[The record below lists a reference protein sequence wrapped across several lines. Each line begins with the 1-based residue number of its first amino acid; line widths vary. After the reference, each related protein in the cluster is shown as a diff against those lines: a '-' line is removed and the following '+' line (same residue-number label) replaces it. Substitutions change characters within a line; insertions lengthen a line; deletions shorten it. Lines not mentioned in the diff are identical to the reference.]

1 MPYIYAHI
9 PPVASVAGREA
20 ALTGGFCIL
29 EVSIK
34 TNVYI
39 DGFNF
44 YYGALKNTPH
54 RWVNLRK
61 LCELLLPK
69 NTVVEIKYFTALVSA
84 RPNDPD
90 QPTRQQL
97 YLRALR
103 TVPGVSIHLGHFLS
117 HEVKMPLVVAPGERQ
132 TYARVMKT
140 EEKGSDVNLATHL
153 LHDAH
158 MGRFDVGVVVSNDSD
173 LLEPIRIVRGQ
184 LGKKVGILNPHPNPS
199 RALLPHIDFIKQI
212 RAGVLRASQ
221 FPETLSDATGTFTK
235 PARW

>member
-1 MPYIYAHI
+1 L
-9 PPVASVAGREA
+9 EA
-20 ALTGGFCIL
+20 RIR
-29 EVSIK
+29 

-44 YYGALKNTPH
+44 YYGALRNTPH
-54 RWVNLRK
+54 RWVNLRRM
-61 LCELLLPK
+61 CELLLPK
-69 NTVVEIKYFTALVSA
+69 NTVAEIKYFTALVSA

-90 QPTRQQL
+90 QPVRQQL

-103 TVPGVSIHLGHFLS
+103 TVPGVSVHLGHFLS
-117 HEVKMPLVVAPGERQ
+117 HEVTMPLAVAPGQRQ
-132 TYARVMKT
+132 TYVRVIKT

-158 MGRFDVGVVVSNDSD
+158 MGRFDVAVVVSNDSD
-173 LLEPIRIVRGQ
+173 LLEPIRIVRSQ

-199 RALLPHIDFIKQI
+199 RALLPHLDFIKQI

-221 FPETLSDATGTFTK
+221 FPTAMTDATGTFTK
-235 PARW
+235 PHRW